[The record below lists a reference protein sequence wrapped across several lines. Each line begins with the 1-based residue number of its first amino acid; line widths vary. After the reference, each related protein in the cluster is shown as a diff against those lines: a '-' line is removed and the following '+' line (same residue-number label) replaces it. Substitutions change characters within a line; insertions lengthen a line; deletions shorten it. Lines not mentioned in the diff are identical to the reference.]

1 MKKRRTGQQTAGL
14 RHGNGAA
21 IPLDRYVLRL
31 YVPGMNPRSSEAI
44 RTVTEICEANLKNR
58 YDLNIIDLYKHPAL
72 AKQQQI
78 IAAPTLVK
86 ESPLPLRRI
95 IGSMADRQRVLLSL
109 NLTVA

>member
-1 MKKRRTGQQTAGL
+1 MKRKRIGRQTA
-14 RHGNGAA
+14 RFQRATAA
-21 IPLDRYVLRL
+21 SPPLDRYMLRL
-31 YVPGMNPRSSEAI
+31 YVAGMNPRSSEAI
-44 RTVTEICEANLKNR
+44 RTVTEICEANLENR
-58 YDLNIIDLYKHPAL
+58 YDLDIIDLYKHPAL